1 MKKIAVILFLNAL
14 CLCSFAGTRRALVIG
29 IGEYEDPAW
38 ARIHGDRDAGAV
50 AGMLRGNGF
59 GDISVLVGREATK
72 AAIVAQ
78 FELLAG
84 RCETGDTVYVH
95 FSGHGQLVTDVDGD
109 ESDGWDESWIP
120 YDAYR
125 KYCTRDR
132 GERHL
137 IDDEINLL
145 LTSVR
150 ERIGEDGL
158 IAVSVD
164 ACHAGDST
172 RRPEQ
177 NAVVRGAY
185 DEFVI
190 PSSGRRRT
198 AARRERWLTLSACR
212 DYQLNQELP
221 DGSGR
226 LSSALCT
233 LAAEL
238 HGLENDELLAR
249 LNEFYNRKGFR
260 SRLPQTPVMTGETDC
275 RRFSDIFVKPSDRKV
290 ADKGH

>member
-1 MKKIAVILFLNAL
+1 MLLLNAL

-38 ARIHGDRDAGAV
+38 GRIHGDRDAGAV
-50 AGMLRGNGF
+50 AGMLRENGF
-59 GDISVLVGREATK
+59 RDLSVLVGREATK

-95 FSGHGQLVTDVDGD
+95 FSGHGQLMTDVDGD
-109 ESDGWDESWIP
+109 ESDGWDESWVP

-125 KYCTRDR
+125 KYSPRDR

-137 IDDEINLL
+137 VDDEINHL

-172 RRPEQ
+172 RRSGQ
-177 NAVVRGAY
+177 NSIVRGVY
-185 DEFVI
+185 DGFVI
-190 PSSGRRRT
+190 PSSGRCRT
-198 AARRERWLTLSACR
+198 AARRECWLTLSACR

-226 LSSALCT
+226 LSAALCT

-238 HGLENDELLAR
+238 CGLENDELLAKIS
-249 LNEFYNRKGFR
+249 ESYNRNGAR
-260 SRLPQTPVMTGETDC
+260 SRLPQAPIMTGETDI
-275 RRFSDIFVKPSDRKV
+275 RRFSDIFVKRD
-290 ADKGH
+290 

>member
-38 ARIHGDRDAGAV
+38 GRIHGDRDAGAV
-50 AGMLRGNGF
+50 AGMLRENGF
-59 GDISVLVGREATK
+59 RDLSVLVGREATK

-120 YDAYR
+120 YDACR
-125 KYCTRDR
+125 KYCPRDH

-137 IDDEINLL
+137 CDDEINVL

-158 IAVSVD
+158 LAVSVD

-177 NAVVRGAY
+177 NTVVRGVY
-185 DEFVI
+185 DGFVI
-190 PSSGRRRT
+190 PLTGRHR
-198 AARRERWLTLSACR
+198 AARRRERWLTLSACR

-226 LSSALCT
+226 LSAALCT

-238 HGLENDELLAR
+238 CGLENDELLAKIS
-249 LNEFYNRKGFR
+249 EFYNRNGAR
-260 SRLPQTPVMTGETDC
+260 SRLPQAPIMTGETDI
-275 RRFSDIFVKPSDRKV
+275 RRFSDIFVKRD
-290 ADKGH
+290 

>member
-1 MKKIAVILFLNAL
+1 MLLLSAL

-38 ARIHGDRDAGAV
+38 GRIHGDRDAGAV
-50 AGMLRGNGF
+50 AGMLRENGF
-59 GDISVLVGREATK
+59 RDLFVLVGREATK

-84 RCETGDTVYVH
+84 CCETGDTVYVH

-109 ESDGWDESWIP
+109 ESDGWDESWVP

-125 KYCTRDR
+125 KYSPRDR

-137 IDDEINLL
+137 VDDEINHL

-172 RRPEQ
+172 RRSGQ
-177 NAVVRGAY
+177 NSIVRGVY
-185 DEFVI
+185 DGFVI
-190 PSSGRRRT
+190 PSSGRCRT
-198 AARRERWLTLSACR
+198 AARREYWLTLSACR

-226 LSSALCT
+226 LSAALCT

-238 HGLENDELLAR
+238 CGLENDELLAKIS
-249 LNEFYNRKGFR
+249 EFYNRNGAR
-260 SRLPQTPVMTGETDC
+260 SRLPQAPIMTGETDI
-275 RRFSDIFVKPSDRKV
+275 RRFSDIFVKRD
-290 ADKGH
+290 